1 MNHLL
6 RFALSL
12 CSGALGVGL
21 MLGGVLV
28 MNRGDL
34 READK
39 VDVGGVEMV
48 SVAPKPKPQTV
59 RPAPKPKP
67 RAKRAA
73 DNGPAPLIGGGLAG
87 LSFGL
92 DGLEPNEV
100 ADEASALMGDRS
112 EVVMTGESVDEAP
125 VAVEQVPP
133 KWPEAARK
141 RGVNGVVVMSL
152 LVGVDGRVSEV
163 RVLESRPP
171 GVFDGAALEAVR
183 QWRFQAAQYQGQ
195 PVAVRVTQPLE
206 FNLEGQ

>member
-39 VDVGGVEMV
+39 VDAGGVEMV
-48 SVAPKPKPQTV
+48 SVAPKPKPQSV

-133 KWPEAARK
+133 KWPESARK